1 MFTCYFTMK
10 LTYYDQ
16 ITICLHSP
24 PLGIFNLMRLV
35 QVECAFDY
43 VEEVIMS
50 AHRATFIA
58 KKVFL
63 RSIREKQLASN
74 KFIDGDCYD
83 LVMIEHCG

>member
-35 QVECAFDY
+35 QVECASNFHCKES
-43 VEEVIMS
+43 VS
-50 AHRATFIA
+50 
-58 KKVFL
+58 
-63 RSIREKQLASN
+63 SIDSGKTT
-74 KFIDGDCYD
+74 C
-83 LVMIEHCG
+83 IEQIH